1 MPDNFT
7 TNPPRIDAINPSVV
21 THGTILKYGIEDLDG
36 GSVLL
41 SVTGILVDS
50 YSRSIKFAS
59 TEEIV
64 DQNGIVSGVRM
75 SDARA
80 DISLSGR
87 VKSAGTGIV
96 NFSSKVGDILSCNGD
111 KAVIT
116 DISMSAGSKDFVK
129 LDIKATAYEGIASI
143 VPNS

>member
-1 MPDNFT
+1 MSDTFS
-7 TNPPRIDAINPSVV
+7 TNPPHIDAINPSVV
-21 THGTILKYGIEDLDG
+21 THGTILKYGIEDI
-36 GSVLL
+36 VI
-41 SVTGILVDS
+41 TGILIDS

-75 SDARA
+75 SDGRA

-87 VKSAGTGIV
+87 IKSTITV
-96 NFSSKVGDILSCNGD
+96 FPVSVGDVLQCNGD

-116 DISMSAGSKDFVK
+116 DVSMSAGSKDFVK
-129 LDIKATAYEGIASI
+129 VDIKATSYEGIAAI
-143 VPNS
+143 KPNS

>member
-21 THGTILKYGIEDLDG
+21 THGTILKYGIEDLKDT
-36 GSVLL
+36 LL
-41 SVTGILVDS
+41 NVTGILVDS

-64 DQNGIVSGVRM
+64 DQNGIVVGVRM

-87 VKSAGTGIV
+87 IKAAGTGIT
-96 NFSSKVGDILSCNGD
+96 NFSNKVGDILVCNGD

-129 LDIKATAYEGIASI
+129 LDIKATAYEGIAAI
-143 VPNS
+143 APNS

>member
-1 MPDNFT
+1 MADNFT
-7 TNPPRIDAINPSVV
+7 TNPPRIDAIQPSVV
-21 THGTILKYGIEDLDG
+21 THGTILKYGIEDLKG
-36 GSVLL
+36 TLL
-41 SVTGILVDS
+41 NVTGILIDS

-59 TEEIV
+59 VEEIV
-64 DQNGIVSGVRM
+64 DQNGIVTGVRM

-87 VKSAGTGIV
+87 VKASTP
-96 NFSSKVGDILSCNGD
+96 NFTNKVGDILDCNGD

-129 LDIKATAYEGIASI
+129 LDIKATAYEGIATI
-143 VPNS
+143 APNS

>member
-1 MPDNFT
+1 M
-7 TNPPRIDAINPSVV
+7 
-21 THGTILKYGIEDLDG
+21 
-36 GSVLL
+36 
-41 SVTGILVDS
+41 
-50 YSRSIKFAS
+50 
-59 TEEIV
+59 EEIV

-87 VKSAGTGIV
+87 IKATATTI
-96 NFSSKVGDILSCNGD
+96 NNKVGDVLQCNGD

-129 LDIKATAYEGIASI
+129 LDIKATAYEGIATI
-143 VPNS
+143 APNS

>member
-7 TNPPRIDAINPSVV
+7 TNPPHIDAINPSVV
-21 THGTILKYGIEDLDG
+21 THGTILKYGIEDLKDT
-36 GSVLL
+36 LIN
-41 SVTGILVDS
+41 VTGILIDS

-64 DQNGIVSGVRM
+64 DQNGIVVGVRM

-80 DISLSGR
+80 DISVSGR
-87 VKSAGTGIV
+87 VRATGST
-96 NFSSKVGDILSCNGD
+96 FGSKVGDILNCNGD
-111 KAVIT
+111 KGVIT

-129 LDIKATAYEGIASI
+129 LDITATSYAGITAI
-143 VPNS
+143 APNS

>member
-1 MPDNFT
+1 MADNFT
-7 TNPPRIDAINPSVV
+7 TNPPHIDAINPSVV
-21 THGTILKYGIEDLDG
+21 THGTILKYGIEDLKDT
-36 GSVLL
+36 LL
-41 SVTGILVDS
+41 NVTGILIDS

-64 DQNGIVSGVRM
+64 DQNGIVTGVRM

-87 VKSAGTGIV
+87 VKATTTALA
-96 NFSSKVGDILSCNGD
+96 NKVGDILDCNGD

-129 LDIKATAYEGIASI
+129 LDIKATAYEGISAI
-143 VPNS
+143 APNS

>member
-1 MPDNFT
+1 MADDFT
-7 TNPPRIDAINPSVV
+7 TNPPRIDGIQPSVV
-21 THGTILKYGIEDLDG
+21 THGTILKYGIEDLKDT
-36 GSVLL
+36 LL
-41 SVTGILVDS
+41 NVTGILVDS

-64 DQNGIVSGVRM
+64 DQNGIVTGVRM

-87 VKSAGTGIV
+87 VKAVEPNMS
-96 NFSSKVGDILSCNGD
+96 NKVGDILSCNGD

-129 LDIKATAYEGIASI
+129 LDIKATSYEGIATI
-143 VPNS
+143 APNSV

>member
-7 TNPPRIDAINPSVV
+7 TNPPRIDGINPSVV
-21 THGTILKYGIEDLDG
+21 THGTILKYGIEDLKDT
-36 GSVLL
+36 LL
-41 SVTGILVDS
+41 NVTGILVDS

-64 DQNGIVSGVRM
+64 DQNGIVTGVRM

-87 VKSAGTGIV
+87 VKAVAPLFT
-96 NFSSKVGDILSCNGD
+96 NKVGDILSCNGD

-129 LDIKATAYEGIASI
+129 LDIKATAYEGISTIA
-143 VPNS
+143 PNS